1 MFWRRG
7 SGNVD
12 CLVSSV
18 VVDLRCC
25 SVPWGVGLSRFRV
38 GCAWRSLVL
47 WIRILLCMQECRS
60 VDLRWGR
67 SRDCCLWCL
76 LPFGEGRSRGWC
88 RWCLLGV
95 VLELDFVV
103 GGGSVVVRG
112 PVRRSSCANRH
123 FGDRAVGERCRL
135 VVFESGEMRAPDGDL
150 QLYQFHDLHI
160 SNTSRSGCYIP
171 LRSVYFFP
179 LPSFRHLE
187 SAVLQRHREASP
199 GRSVSRSHCWSPPPN
214 HSTFTHI
221 HPTYKQ
227 VCQEHIVYRINSRVT
242 WDIHQR
248 LYLTPHVR
256 VQQHISRHPPTEAY
270 NATFHHSM
278 VFTILV
284 TRSRFSS
291 KH

>member
-1 MFWRRG
+1 MRSLKHTEMDKRESGELSTWDSLLCLWAKMFGRGVRVFGAGLCCECGASLRWAAIPMFWRRG

-18 VVDLRCC
+18 VVDLQCC

-38 GCAWRSLVL
+38 GCAWRSSVL

-67 SRDCCLWCL
+67 SRDCYLWCL

-150 QLYQFHDLHI
+150 QLRQFHDFHI
-160 SNTSRSGCYIP
+160 SNTSRSGCYISH
-171 LRSVYFFP
+171 RSVYFFP

-199 GRSVSRSHCWSPPPN
+199 GRSVSRSHLHLS
-214 HSTFTHI
+214 HSTYPKFASHYAWGI
-221 HPTYKQ
+221 NR
-227 VCQEHIVYRINSRVT
+227 VCP
-242 WDIHQR
+242 
-248 LYLTPHVR
+248 L
-256 VQQHISRHPPTEAY
+256 
-270 NATFHHSM
+270 
-278 VFTILV
+278 
-284 TRSRFSS
+284 
-291 KH
+291 